1 LKILMVGDIVGSPGR
16 TAFAQVVTRFKQA
29 GNVDFVVVNAENAA
43 GGKGLTAVLAEE
55 IFAAGADVITL
66 GDHTW
71 DQKGFQT
78 YLDREQRVLRPANFA
93 PNCPGRGYVTL
104 DTAHGRVTVISLIG
118 RVFMQ
123 PADCPFR
130 KSDDILKKESG
141 LGKIVL
147 VDIHA
152 EATSEKNVLGRY
164 LDGRVSCVVGTHTHI
179 QTSDDRILPKG
190 TAYITDL
197 GMTGSRDSAI
207 GRDLESITARFLSG
221 MPDKFI
227 VATEDVVLEGIIV
240 EVDPSTGRATSI
252 KRVREN
258 VPGKSR
264 QE

>member
-1 LKILMVGDIVGSPGR
+1 M
-16 TAFAQVVTRFKQA
+16 AFAQVVARFKQEGA
-29 GNVDFVVVNAENAA
+29 VDLVVVNAENSA
-43 GGKGLTAVLAEE
+43 GGRGLTAVLADE
-55 IFAAGADVITL
+55 ILAAGADVITL

-78 YLDREQRVLRPANFA
+78 YLDREQRVIRPANFA
-93 PNCPGRGYVTL
+93 PGCPGRGYVTI
-104 DTAHGRVTVISLIG
+104 DTDQGRVTVINLIG
-118 RVFMQ
+118 RVFMP

-130 KSDDILKKESG
+130 KSDEILRKESG

-179 QTSDDRILPKG
+179 QTSDDRVLPKG

-207 GRDLESITARFLSG
+207 GRDLASITARFLSG
-221 MPDKFI
+221 MPDKFV
-227 VATEDVVLEGIIV
+227 VATQDVILEGIIV
-240 EVDPSTGRATSI
+240 DVDPATGRSTGI

-258 VPGKSR
+258 VPGGKSHHVD
-264 QE
+264 E